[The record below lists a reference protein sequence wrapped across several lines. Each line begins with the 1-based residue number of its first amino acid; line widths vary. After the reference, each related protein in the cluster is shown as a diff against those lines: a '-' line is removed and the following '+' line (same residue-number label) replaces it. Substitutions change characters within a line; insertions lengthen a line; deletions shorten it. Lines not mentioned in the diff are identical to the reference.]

1 MDGSDVNGPILDHIY
16 SPWSCLFS
24 CFTLKHELR
33 ELEIFIELKFIHVQ
47 STMKPLKI
55 FLKKTKKLIT
65 FSELLLLV
73 FILN

>member
-55 FLKKTKKLIT
+55 FKKKTKKLIT